1 MMQGAPFH
9 EDASTAVQGKVLSN
23 FASRAEQRF
32 WQVLD
37 SGQEEV
43 AGKPLLSERRDWEVP
58 RCFIKVPRC
67 FIKALFHFS
76 EHAPTPLS
84 H

>member
-9 EDASTAVQGKVLSN
+9 EDASTAAQGKALSN
-23 FASRAEQRF
+23 FALGAEQRF
-32 WQVLD
+32 WQALD

-58 RCFIKVPRC
+58 RCFIKVPS
-67 FIKALFHFS
+67 ASATLFHCS
-76 EHAPTPLS
+76 ERAPTPLS
-84 H
+84 C